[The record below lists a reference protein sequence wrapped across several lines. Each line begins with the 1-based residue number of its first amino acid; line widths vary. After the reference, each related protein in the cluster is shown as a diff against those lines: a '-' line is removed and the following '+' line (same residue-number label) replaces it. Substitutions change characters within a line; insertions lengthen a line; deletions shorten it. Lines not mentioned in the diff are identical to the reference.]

1 MLHEIM
7 RYGMAVK
14 DRVLSLLEENRGT
27 YISGEQIAKQIDVSR
42 AAVWKAIKRLQDEGF
57 SIEGI
62 NNKGYQL
69 SQDTDILSKQGIEQ
83 YIINKDFY
91 NLEVYKTVTSTN
103 LLLKERSHEAEGLVI
118 AASEQTNGMGRLGRT
133 FVSPKD
139 TGIYFSIL
147 LKPKFDNR
155 EITLLT
161 AIAAVAVCEAIEKYS
176 DDKPKIKWVNDVF
189 IGTRKVCGILTQ
201 ASFSVENLEPEYVI
215 VGIGINLYQPGDGF
229 GKDVDKIAGAVF
241 DTQEG
246 NIKNKIL
253 AEVLNRYA
261 YYYMNFREKKFVE
274 EYRKRSLVLGKKISV
289 IKTDK
294 TREAMA
300 IDIDDLCH
308 LLVEY
313 DDHSTEWLS
322 TGEISIRLKA

>member
-1 MLHEIM
+1 
-7 RYGMAVK
+7 MAVK
-14 DRVLSLLEENRGT
+14 DRVLTLLEENRGT
-27 YISGEQIAKQIDVSR
+27 YISGEQIAKEIDVSR

-57 SIEGI
+57 AIEGI

-69 SQDTDILSKQGIEQ
+69 AEESDILSKQGVEQ
-83 YIINKDFY
+83 LLSGQDFY

-103 LLLKERSHEAEGLVI
+103 LLLKERSNEAEGLVI
-118 AASEQTNGMGRLGRT
+118 AATEQTAGMGRLGRT

-161 AIAAVAVCEAIEKYS
+161 TIAAVAVCEAIEKYT
-176 DDKPKIKWVNDVF
+176 DTKPQIKWVNDVF
-189 IGTRKVCGILTQ
+189 LGSRKVCGILTQ
-201 ASFSVENLEPEYVI
+201 ASFSVENLEPEYVV
-215 VGIGINLYQPGDGF
+215 VGIGINLYKPEDGF
-229 GKDVDKIAGAVF
+229 GIEVDKIAGAVL
-241 DTQEG
+241 DSHSG

-253 AEVLNRYA
+253 AEVLNRFA
-261 YYYMNFREKKFVE
+261 YYYTNFQDKEFVQ
-274 EYRKRSLVLGKKISV
+274 EYKKRSLVLGKIISV
-289 IKTDK
+289 VRPDGS
-294 TREAMA
+294 RVARA

-313 DDHSTEWLS
+313 EDHSTEWLS
-322 TGEISIRLKA
+322 TGEISIRLND